1 MGKMMIYNHIKWMLV
16 GLGMVIS
23 TLNADAQCLEGRVI
37 DATTGEPLSGTSIV
51 AGAKLGTTTNRNGIF
66 KLCGLKGDSATL
78 SISYIGYDAL
88 KDNFAVNS
96 SKLTISLW
104 PSLTEMEAFVV
115 SATRS
120 DSRIVNTPVRIEE
133 VGPKQMQALPLQ
145 SVDEVLKILPGV
157 NYSRSFGIL
166 STKATVTMRG
176 MSGKEQGRVLILV
189 DGIPMNKSDGGGFD
203 WNMIDPGMVQKVE
216 VTKGAGSA
224 IYGGNAMGG
233 IINIITRKPADK
245 LYVNAG
251 LEYGTFNTLAGKIN
265 AGGNID
271 VKKPGQSWTWMA
283 NTFYRQSDGYITQS
297 DADVAANPYIVKS
310 DLQEVGA
317 AFRTDYAFSDKHSI
331 GASIN
336 YYNDDRGTGEKV
348 YQPEGNTTDHD
359 SYGITLNYNG
369 NPGKF
374 SIRSSA
380 YFLNED
386 YKKVNEYLKDDYTW
400 YEVLSTRRDFGWLT
414 TLTRPIGQHQKFT
427 GGFDLRNG
435 SVDAYDKYYTSTD
448 IVYNAGKM
456 NTWSLFAQ
464 DEIGLW
470 QDKVRI
476 LAGLR
481 YDIARFYDGS
491 FYTEAPTQET
501 VFMGIYQVKAM
512 PEQTNS
518 ALSPRIS
525 AHYRWSN
532 YNRVYL
538 SYSRGFRP
546 AVLDDMTRS
555 GRIKGGFKIANPKL
569 KPEYLNNFETGI
581 DLKPFG
587 SGALASFLIEASA
600 YYSHGSDFQY
610 YVTNGQTIDMG
621 FGERPIMIRANISE
635 VEIYGAELSL
645 KYEITPSISC
655 YAGYAFASATI
666 LDFIKIAV
674 NDTID
679 LSGKTMTDV
688 PQHIINA
695 GLAWTN
701 RFVNTALSF
710 RYAGAAY
717 INDQNTVDELLNSD
731 KYPAYPTL
739 DLKFWRPVGNHLKAS
754 LNIQN
759 LFDEKIYDSK
769 YNVGPGR
776 FVTAGVEVSF

>member
-1 MGKMMIYNHIKWMLV
+1 MIYNHIKWMLA
-16 GLGMVIS
+16 GLAMILFA
-23 TLNADAQCLEGRVI
+23 LNVDAQCLEGRVV
-37 DATTGEPLSGTSIV
+37 DAINGDPLSGASIL
-51 AGAKLGTTTNRNGIF
+51 AGPRQGTATNRDGSF
-66 KLCGLKGDSATL
+66 KLCGLKTDSVSVT
-78 SISYIGYDAL
+78 ISFIGYETI
-88 KDNFAVNS
+88 KRNFKVNS
-96 SKLTISLW
+96 SNLIISL
-104 PSLTEMEAFVV
+104 SSALSEMETFVV
-115 SATRS
+115 SATRT

-133 VGPKQMQALPLQ
+133 VGLKQMQALPLQ
-145 SVDEVLKILPGV
+145 SVDEVLKIVPGI
-157 NYSRSFGIL
+157 NYSRSFGIF
-166 STKATVTMRG
+166 SPKATVTMRG

-233 IINIITRKPADK
+233 IINIITRKPSEK
-245 LYVNAG
+245 LFVNAG
-251 LEYGTFNTLAGKIN
+251 LEYGTYNSLGGKIN
-265 AGGNID
+265 AGGNIY

-283 NTFYRQSDGYITQS
+283 NTFYRQSDGYVTQS
-297 DADVAANPYIVKS
+297 DADVAANPYIVNS
-310 DLQEVGA
+310 NLQEVGA
-317 AFRTDYAFSDKHSI
+317 AFRTEYAFSAKHSI

-336 YYNDDRGTGEKV
+336 YYNDDRGPGEKV

-369 NPGKF
+369 NLGKF

-414 TLTRPIGQHQKFT
+414 TLTRPLGANQKLT

-464 DEIGLW
+464 DEIGFLNN
-470 QDKVRI
+470 KVRI

-555 GRIKGGFKIANPKL
+555 GRIKGGFKVANPEL
-569 KPEYLNNFETGI
+569 KPEYLNNFETGL
-581 DLKPFG
+581 DLKPFSSG
-587 SGALASFLIEASA
+587 SLKKFLIEVSA
-600 YYSHGSDFQY
+600 YYSRGSDFQY
-610 YVTNGQTIDMG
+610 YITNGQTLDMG
-621 FGERPIMIRANISE
+621 FGERPILIRANISE

-645 KYEITPSISC
+645 KYEITPSVSF
-655 YAGYAFASATI
+655 YAGYALASATI
-666 LDFIKIAV
+666 LNYTKIAV

-688 PQHIINA
+688 PRHIINA
-695 GLAWTN
+695 GISWTN
-701 RFVNTALSF
+701 RFVNAGASF
-710 RYAGAAY
+710 RYTGATY
-717 INDQNTVDELLNSD
+717 INDQNTVDDLLNLS
-731 KYPAYPTL
+731 KFAGYPTL
-739 DLKFWRPVGNHLKAS
+739 DLKFWRPIGRHFKAS
-754 LNIQN
+754 LNVQN

-776 FVTAGVEVSF
+776 FITAGLEVNF

>member
-1 MGKMMIYNHIKWMLV
+1 MIYNHIKWMLV
-16 GLGMVIS
+16 GLTILVF
-23 TLNADAQCLEGRVI
+23 TLNVDAQCIEGRVV
-37 DATTGEPLSGTSIV
+37 DAISGEPLGGASIV
-51 AGAKLGTTTNRNGIF
+51 AGAKQGTTTNREGMF
-66 KLCGLKGDSATL
+66 KLCGLKADTVTVT
-78 SISYIGYDAL
+78 ISYMGYET
-88 KDNFAVNS
+88 NWRTIAVNS
-96 SKLTISLW
+96 KNIKISLW
-104 PSLTEMEAFVV
+104 PESTEMETFVV
-115 SATRS
+115 SATRT
-120 DSRIVNTPVRIEE
+120 DSRSINTPVRIEE
-133 VGPKQMQALPLQ
+133 VGLSQMQALPLQ
-145 SVDEVLKILPGV
+145 SVDEVLKIVTGI
-157 NYSRSFGIL
+157 NYSRSFGIF
-166 STKATVTMRG
+166 SSKATVTMRG

-203 WNMIDPGMVQKVE
+203 WNMIDPAMVQKVE

-233 IINIITRKPADK
+233 IINIITRTPTEK
-245 LYVNAG
+245 LFVNAG
-251 LEYGTFNTLAGKIN
+251 LEYGTYNTLGGKVN
-265 AGGNID
+265 AGGSID
-271 VKKPGQSWTWMA
+271 VKKPGQYWTWMA

-297 DADVAANPYIVKS
+297 EADVAANPYIVKS
-310 DLQEVGA
+310 NLKEVGA
-317 AFRTDYAFSDKHSI
+317 AFRTEYILSEKHSI

-359 SYGITLNYNG
+359 SYGLTLNYDG
-369 NPGKF
+369 TLGKY
-374 SIRSSA
+374 SLSSSA

-400 YEVLSTRRDFGWLT
+400 YDVLSKRRDLGWLT
-414 TLTRPIGQHQKFT
+414 TLTRPVGKHHKLT
-427 GGFDLRNG
+427 GGFDIRNG

-464 DEIGLW
+464 DEIGFW
-470 QDKVRI
+470 NNKVRI

-501 VFMGIYQVKAM
+501 VFMDIYQVKAM
-512 PEQTNS
+512 PEHTNS

-555 GRIKGGFKIANPKL
+555 GRIKGGFKVANPEL
-569 KPEYLNNFETGI
+569 KPEYLNNFETGF
-581 DLKPFG
+581 DLKPFS
-587 SGALASFLIEASA
+587 SGALEYLTIEASA

-610 YVTNGQTIDMG
+610 YITNGQSIDMG
-621 FGERPIMIRANISE
+621 FGERPILIRANISE

-645 KYEITPSISC
+645 NYKITPSVSF
-655 YAGYAFASATI
+655 YAGYAFANATI
-666 LDFIKIAV
+666 LDYTKIAV
-674 NDTID
+674 NDTIN
-679 LSGKTMTDV
+679 LSGKIMTDV
-688 PQHIINA
+688 PRNIINA
-695 GLAWTN
+695 GITWTN
-701 RFVNTALSF
+701 RYVNAGATF
-710 RYAGAAY
+710 RYSGATY

-731 KYPAYPTL
+731 KFPGYPTL
-739 DLKFWRPVGNHLKAS
+739 DLKFWRPVGRHAKAS
-754 LNIQN
+754 LSVQN

-776 FVTAGVEVSF
+776 FITVGVDVNF

>member
-1 MGKMMIYNHIKWMLV
+1 MLI
-16 GLGMVIS
+16 GLVMVIS
-23 TLNADAQCLEGRVI
+23 TLNADAQCLEGRVL
-37 DATTGEPLSGTSIV
+37 DATNGEPLPGASIV
-51 AGAKLGTTTNRNGIF
+51 AGAMKGTTTNREGMF
-66 KLCGLKGDSATL
+66 KLCGLKGDSA
-78 SISYIGYDAL
+78 SI
-88 KDNFAVNS
+88 
-96 SKLTISLW
+96 TISFVGYETIRQTIAVSAKNVKINLW
-104 PSLTEMEAFVV
+104 PSLTEIQTFVV
-115 SATRS
+115 SATRT
-120 DSRIVNTPVRIEE
+120 DSRIVNTPVRIEA

-145 SVDEVLKILPGV
+145 SVDEVLKIVPGV
-157 NYSRSFGIL
+157 NYSRSFGIF
-166 STKATVTMRG
+166 SPKATVTMRG

-233 IINIITRKPADK
+233 IINIISRKPTEK
-245 LYVNAG
+245 LFVNAG
-251 LEYGTFNTLAGKIN
+251 LEYGTFNTLGGKIS

-297 DADVAANPYIVKS
+297 DADVAENPYIVKS

-317 AFRTDYAFSDKHSI
+317 AFRTEYAFSDKHSI

-359 SYGITLNYNG
+359 SYGITLNYIG
-369 NPGKF
+369 NLGKF

-414 TLTRPIGQHQKFT
+414 TLTRLVGDHHKLT
-427 GGFDLRNG
+427 GGFDLRSG

-464 DEIGLW
+464 DEIGFLNN
-470 QDKVRI
+470 KIRLV
-476 LAGLR
+476 AGLR

-512 PEQTNS
+512 QEQTNS

-525 AHYRWSN
+525 AHYRWSE

-555 GRIKGGFKIANPKL
+555 GRIKGGFKVASPEL
-569 KPEYLNNFETGI
+569 KPEYLNNFETGL
-581 DLKPFG
+581 DLKPFN
-587 SGALASFLIEASA
+587 SGVLKNLTFGTSA
-600 YYSHGSDFQY
+600 YYSRGSDFQY

-621 FGERPIMIRANISE
+621 FGERPILIRANISE

-645 KYEITPSISC
+645 NYEITPSVSF

-666 LDFIKIAV
+666 LDYTKIAV

-679 LSGKTMTDV
+679 LSGKTMTEV
-688 PQHIINA
+688 PQNIFNA
-695 GLAWTN
+695 GLTWTH
-701 RFVNTALSF
+701 RFVNTGLSF
-710 RYAGAAY
+710 RYTGATY

-739 DLKFWRPVGNHLKAS
+739 DLKLWRPVGKHVKAS

-769 YNVGPGR
+769 FNVGPGR
-776 FVTAGVEVSF
+776 FITVGVEVRF